1 MQHNTRT
8 GTANYS
14 ITPFMLIHG
23 NGKLQH
29 TTPTQCNTR
38 TGTIAAPETAVMCVM
53 ALIGH

>member
-38 TGTIAAPETAVMCVM
+38 TGTIAAPETAVCVM
-53 ALIGH
+53 TLINH